1 MCPISKTFQNLN
13 TTPMYNTQLLRLITK
28 LPFYTEYRKAKLE
41 RLYVPTAIRVSIEPT
56 DANVARLI
64 QICKKALWYERKL
77 C

>member
-1 MCPISKTFQNLN
+1 MYLTSKTFQNLN

-41 RLYVPTAIRVSIEPT
+41 RLYVTTAILVSVEPT
-56 DANVARLI
+56 DVNVARLI